1 MSLVSYADSDDSGE
15 EDIGESEV
23 QTNVD
28 KEEERAVEN
37 KKINLQIKEA
47 KQTKSQ
53 QNNTDNTDANTKK
66 PKSIGSLFSSLP
78 APWMSTI
85 TWANKSSD
93 KKSEKEK
100 QATIKITVPSLGYD
114 VRFRMNQRAITSE
127 YQLCLNLNIILSLI
141 IQCLM

>member
-1 MSLVSYADSDDSGE
+1 MSLVSYADSDDSE

-23 QTNVD
+23 QTNVH

-53 QNNTDNTDANTKK
+53 QNTDNTDANTKK

-141 IQCLM
+141 IQYLM

>member
-53 QNNTDNTDANTKK
+53 QNNTDNTDTNTKK

-114 VRFRMNQRAITSE
+114 VRFGTLE

-141 IQCLM
+141 IQYLM